1 VIGLFIRM
9 SHCCSGSKGEWW
21 DVRQGRIRLGND
33 AVCRMV
39 RQKWS
44 LKCVDVGMEEDLRAA
59 TRSSSAISAAPSRQ
73 GPCLETHLVRGRF
86 DLGRRQQD
94 RKLIDTKVADADA
107 PAGARAC

>member
-1 VIGLFIRM
+1 M
-9 SHCCSGSKGEWW
+9 SHCCSGSKGEQW
-21 DVRQGRIRLGND
+21 DVRQGRVRLGND

-59 TRSSSAISAAPSRQ
+59 VSSSSAITSLPPRA
-73 GPCLETHLVRGRF
+73 GKDPCLETHLVRGRF

-94 RKLIDTKVADADA
+94 RKLVDAKVADADA
-107 PAGARAC
+107 PAGARAR